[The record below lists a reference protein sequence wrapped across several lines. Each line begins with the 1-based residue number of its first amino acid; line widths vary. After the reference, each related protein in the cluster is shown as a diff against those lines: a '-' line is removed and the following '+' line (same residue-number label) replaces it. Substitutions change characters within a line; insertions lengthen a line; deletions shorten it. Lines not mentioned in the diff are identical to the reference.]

1 MGAFFVKSATNIGLE
16 AALVTVEIDIT
27 PGLPRL
33 TVVGLPDAAINESR
47 ERVRSAIKNSQLTF
61 PRTRV
66 TVNLAPGDL
75 KKQGPAFDLPIAI
88 GILAAGGE
96 IRDLD
101 RLETMM
107 FVGELS
113 LEGHLRPTNGI
124 LLSALLCQEL
134 GLTSIVVAPENAKEA
149 ALVRGV
155 KVHPVG
161 NLLELITKLN
171 ADEDL
176 PVQEISEISLA
187 QPHHNTDFA
196 MIRGQE
202 SAKRA
207 LEIAAAG
214 GHNILLCGSP
224 GAGKTMLSRA
234 LPSILPDMT
243 FEEALEVTKIFS
255 VAGLHR
261 SQEALIT
268 ARPFRTP
275 HHSSSAIALIGGG
288 ANPKPGEVSLA
299 HHGVLFLDEFPE
311 FGRQVIENLRQ
322 PLEDALVT
330 ISRAAGTLT
339 FPAQFMLVASMN
351 PCPCGHKGDPKRS
364 CLCTPAQLEK
374 YRLKISGP
382 ILDRIDLVIDVPRV
396 EYEKL
401 QVEPTMESS
410 AAIKARVQSAR
421 DTQNTRYQSIH
432 QTTNAQLRNPLTA
445 DCCLLDMDGKLLLR
459 QAAER
464 MNLSVRGYTRV
475 LKVARTI
482 ADLAGSSNILVEHLA
497 EALQFREQKLFI

>member
-1 MGAFFVKSATNIGLE
+1 MGAFFVKSSANIGLE
-16 AALVTVEIDIT
+16 ASLVTVEVDIS

-33 TVVGLPDAAINESR
+33 TVVGLPDTAINESR
-47 ERVRSAIKNSQLTF
+47 ERVRSAIKNSALTF

-66 TVNLAPGDL
+66 TVNLAPSDL
-75 KKQGPAFDLPIAI
+75 KKQGSAFDLPIAV

-101 RLETMM
+101 RLEMMM
-107 FVGELS
+107 FVAELS

-124 LLSALLCQEL
+124 LLSTLLCKEL
-134 GLTSIVVAPENAKEA
+134 GLESIVVAPENAKEA
-149 ALVRGV
+149 ALVQGV
-155 KVHPVG
+155 TVHPVN

-171 ADEDL
+171 SGEEL
-176 PVQEISEISLA
+176 KTQQTSEISLI
-187 QPHHNTDFA
+187 QPHHSTDFN

-243 FEEALEVTKIFS
+243 FVEALEVTKIFS

-261 SQEALIT
+261 ANTSLVT

-288 ANPKPGEVSLA
+288 TNPKPGEVSLA

-322 PLEDALVT
+322 PLEDGMVT
-330 ISRAAGTLT
+330 ISRSAGTIT

-401 QVEPTMESS
+401 QIEPTMESS
-410 AAIKARVQSAR
+410 INIKQRVQSAR
-421 DTQNTRYQSIH
+421 DLQNNRYKSIQ
-432 QTTNAQLRNPLTA
+432 QTTNAQLRNPLTS
-445 DCCLLDMDGKLLLR
+445 DCCMLDNDGKLLLR

-482 ADLAGSSNILVEHLA
+482 ADLANSEKILMEHLA
-497 EALQFREQKLFI
+497 EALQYREQKLFV

>member
-1 MGAFFVKSATNIGLE
+1 
-16 AALVTVEIDIT
+16 
-27 PGLPRL
+27 
-33 TVVGLPDAAINESR
+33 
-47 ERVRSAIKNSQLTF
+47 
-61 PRTRV
+61 
-66 TVNLAPGDL
+66 
-75 KKQGPAFDLPIAI
+75 
-88 GILAAGGE
+88 
-96 IRDLD
+96 
-101 RLETMM
+101 
-107 FVGELS
+107 
-113 LEGHLRPTNGI
+113 
-124 LLSALLCQEL
+124 
-134 GLTSIVVAPENAKEA
+134 
-149 ALVRGV
+149 
-155 KVHPVG
+155 
-161 NLLELITKLN
+161 
-171 ADEDL
+171 
-176 PVQEISEISLA
+176 
-187 QPHHNTDFA
+187 

-243 FEEALEVTKIFS
+243 FVEALEVTKIHS

-261 SQEALIT
+261 AHEALIT

-322 PLEDALVT
+322 PLEDGLVT

-364 CLCTPAQLEK
+364 CQCTPTQLEK

-401 QVEPTMESS
+401 QTEPVLESS
-410 AAIKARVQSAR
+410 SAIKARVQAAR
-421 DTQNTRYQSIH
+421 DRQNTRYQTAQQI
-432 QTTNAQLRNPLTA
+432 TNAQLRNPLTHE
-445 DCCLLDMDGKLLLR
+445 CCLLDLDGKLLLR

-482 ADLAGSSNILVEHLA
+482 ADLADSDNILVEHLA
-497 EALQFREQKLFI
+497 EALQFREQKLFL